1 MADNHTKE
9 IRSKNMSHIRSKNT
23 KPEEIVR
30 KYLFSRGLR
39 YRKNDKRYP
48 GCPDIVLPR
57 YKTCVF
63 VNGCFWHQH
72 PNCKYAVLPSS
83 NKDYW
88 IPKLQKNKQR
98 DIQNEAALKDEG
110 WRVITVWECELQKEN
125 REKTLGKLYKCI
137 TLGKNDYD

>member
-1 MADNHTKE
+1 MADNHSKE

-30 KYLFSRGLR
+30 KFLFSRGLR

-57 YKTCVF
+57 YKTCIF

-72 PNCKYAVLPSS
+72 PDCKYAVLPSS

-88 IPKLQKNKQR
+88 IPKLQNNKQR
-98 DIQNEAALKDEG
+98 DIQNETALRGEG
-110 WRVITVWECELQKEN
+110 WRVITVWECELKKEN
-125 REKTLGKLYKCI
+125 REKTLELLYRKI
-137 TLGKNDYD
+137 TSL